1 MSSTDTTSTS
11 FKSCALIW
19 LMTASE
25 PVVTSVTRDTVGS
38 VVGATESDSML

>member
-11 FKSCALIW
+11 FRSWALIW

-25 PVVTSVTRDTVGS
+25 PLVTRVTRDTVGS
-38 VVGATESDSML
+38 VVGATERDSML